1 MKELTYEEVL
11 DQIEHQRR
19 FGNRPGAEV
28 SALMLEKLGRPQ
40 QNMSVIHIA
49 GTNGK
54 GSVSAFLCSILKEA
68 GIRTGMFT
76 SPHLVDFRERIC
88 VDGQMI
94 SCEEVT
100 KLGNMLLEED
110 FGTVPTMFDYCLAMA
125 LLYYR
130 DRQCQAVVIE
140 TGLGGRL
147 DSTNA
152 IGVPEVTVVTK
163 IGYDHMAVLGD
174 TLDKIAAE
182 KAGIIKK
189 GTKLVLESQK
199 KDAMDVLLE
208 TAEKEAVTEIKIA
221 DMHDVTEC
229 RYENEDLQEIEQET
243 VEKKMELQRVM
254 VTQSSDSG
262 EKEKTLAEKQE
273 AAEKLSLL
281 ELEEKQLTEQ
291 TENAEKEIAAL
302 RERAASSETA
312 MEAANAQLTAFQDS
326 LTGGKEEKDMLM
338 EEITQKKI
346 ALSSIGQNVYSMEE
360 KLLRLQEEQKA
371 LRTEQKKAEEQA
383 ALYEKNTGLRL
394 EQQETLQQRAAEL
407 EQQAETLQSRLNETA
422 AEKQETAEK
431 AAKAE
436 ETAAEWKETANKLEN
451 EQLRILAKKE
461 KLEEEK
467 QRITAQMWEEY
478 EMTLRMAQEYTAGL
492 PQEQEQLSVKEWKG
506 KIRALGDVNVGAIE
520 QYKEVKERFEFL
532 TAQREDILAAEEKLR
547 QIIEE
552 LSILMEQQF
561 REQFKVISENFSEVF
576 REMFGGGRAQL
587 RLTDAAHVLESPI
600 EIVAQPPGKNL
611 QNMQLLSGGER
622 ALTAIAILFSI
633 LKMKPSPFCILDEI
647 EAALDDANVSRYAQ
661 YLKKFAE
668 ETQFIVITHRKGTME
683 HADVLY
689 GVTMQEKGISK
700 LISVDFSEAE
710 KSITA

>member
-94 SCEEVT
+94 SREEVT

-130 DRQCQAVVIE
+130 DRQCQAAVIE

-174 TLDKIAAE
+174 TLDKIASE

-189 GTKLVLESQK
+189 GTKLVLESQE

-229 RYENEDLQEIEQET
+229 RYENGRQYFSYQ
-243 VEKKMELQRVM
+243 KYKN
-254 VTQSSDSG
+254 
-262 EKEKTLAEKQE
+262 
-273 AAEKLSLL
+273 L
-281 ELEEKQLTEQ
+281 EMAMLGVHQY
-291 TENAEKEIAAL
+291 ENAAA
-302 RERAASSETA
+302 A
-312 MEAANAQLTAFQDS
+312 
-326 LTGGKEEKDMLM
+326 
-338 EEITQKKI
+338 
-346 ALSSIGQNVYSMEE
+346 
-360 KLLRLQEEQKA
+360 
-371 LRTEQKKAEEQA
+371 
-383 ALYEKNTGLRL
+383 
-394 EQQETLQQRAAEL
+394 
-407 EQQAETLQSRLNETA
+407 
-422 AEKQETAEK
+422 
-431 AAKAE
+431 
-436 ETAAEWKETANKLEN
+436 
-451 EQLRILAKKE
+451 
-461 KLEEEK
+461 
-467 QRITAQMWEEY
+467 
-478 EMTLRMAQEYTAGL
+478 
-492 PQEQEQLSVKEWKG
+492 
-506 KIRALGDVNVGAIE
+506 
-520 QYKEVKERFEFL
+520 
-532 TAQREDILAAEEKLR
+532 ILAAEIFLKDRGISDEKAEYYIREGIKKTRWEGRMEILSREPFFMVDGAHNGNGVAALAESLR
-547 QIIEE
+547 TLFPGEKFHFVMGVMADKKYEE
-552 LSILMEQQF
+552 LLPLALDFKTVTVESERALAAQELSEKIRAKGICDAGLLHSFDELMPG
-561 REQFKVISENFSEVF
+561 RLDVAHKTIA
-576 REMFGGGRAQL
+576 FGSLYFVG
-587 RLTDAAHVLESPI
+587 EI
-600 EIVAQPPGKNL
+600 EKYFQDVTKITKNL
-611 QNMQLLSGGER
+611 Q
-622 ALTAIAILFSI
+622 I
-633 LKMKPSPFCILDEI
+633 
-647 EAALDDANVSRYAQ
+647 Y
-661 YLKKFAE
+661 
-668 ETQFIVITHRKGTME
+668 
-683 HADVLY
+683 
-689 GVTMQEKGISK
+689 
-700 LISVDFSEAE
+700 
-710 KSITA
+710 

>member
-94 SCEEVT
+94 SREEVT

-130 DRQCQAVVIE
+130 DRQCQAAVIE

-174 TLDKIAAE
+174 TLDKIASE

-189 GTKLVLESQK
+189 GTKLVLESQE

-229 RYENEDLQEIEQET
+229 RYENGRQYFSYQ
-243 VEKKMELQRVM
+243 KYKN
-254 VTQSSDSG
+254 
-262 EKEKTLAEKQE
+262 
-273 AAEKLSLL
+273 L
-281 ELEEKQLTEQ
+281 EMAMLGVHQH
-291 TENAEKEIAAL
+291 ENAAA
-302 RERAASSETA
+302 A
-312 MEAANAQLTAFQDS
+312 
-326 LTGGKEEKDMLM
+326 
-338 EEITQKKI
+338 
-346 ALSSIGQNVYSMEE
+346 
-360 KLLRLQEEQKA
+360 
-371 LRTEQKKAEEQA
+371 
-383 ALYEKNTGLRL
+383 
-394 EQQETLQQRAAEL
+394 
-407 EQQAETLQSRLNETA
+407 
-422 AEKQETAEK
+422 
-431 AAKAE
+431 
-436 ETAAEWKETANKLEN
+436 
-451 EQLRILAKKE
+451 
-461 KLEEEK
+461 
-467 QRITAQMWEEY
+467 
-478 EMTLRMAQEYTAGL
+478 
-492 PQEQEQLSVKEWKG
+492 
-506 KIRALGDVNVGAIE
+506 
-520 QYKEVKERFEFL
+520 
-532 TAQREDILAAEEKLR
+532 ILAAEIFLKDRGISDEKAEYYIREGIKKTRWEGRMEILSREPFFMVDGAHNGNGVAALAESLR
-547 QIIEE
+547 TLFPGEKFHFVMGVMADKNYEEMIEE
-552 LSILMEQQF
+552 LLPLALDFKTVTVESERALAAQELSEKIRAKGICDAGLLHSFDELMPG
-561 REQFKVISENFSEVF
+561 RLDVAHKTIA
-576 REMFGGGRAQL
+576 FGSLYFVG
-587 RLTDAAHVLESPI
+587 EI
-600 EIVAQPPGKNL
+600 EKYFQDVTKITKNL
-611 QNMQLLSGGER
+611 Q
-622 ALTAIAILFSI
+622 I
-633 LKMKPSPFCILDEI
+633 
-647 EAALDDANVSRYAQ
+647 Y
-661 YLKKFAE
+661 
-668 ETQFIVITHRKGTME
+668 
-683 HADVLY
+683 
-689 GVTMQEKGISK
+689 
-700 LISVDFSEAE
+700 
-710 KSITA
+710 

>member
-94 SCEEVT
+94 SREEVT

-130 DRQCQAVVIE
+130 DRQCQAAVIE

-174 TLDKIAAE
+174 TLDKIASE

-189 GTKLVLESQK
+189 GTKLVLESQE

-229 RYENEDLQEIEQET
+229 RYENGRQYFSYQ
-243 VEKKMELQRVM
+243 KYKN
-254 VTQSSDSG
+254 
-262 EKEKTLAEKQE
+262 
-273 AAEKLSLL
+273 L
-281 ELEEKQLTEQ
+281 EMAMLGVHQY
-291 TENAEKEIAAL
+291 ENAAA
-302 RERAASSETA
+302 A
-312 MEAANAQLTAFQDS
+312 
-326 LTGGKEEKDMLM
+326 
-338 EEITQKKI
+338 
-346 ALSSIGQNVYSMEE
+346 
-360 KLLRLQEEQKA
+360 
-371 LRTEQKKAEEQA
+371 
-383 ALYEKNTGLRL
+383 
-394 EQQETLQQRAAEL
+394 
-407 EQQAETLQSRLNETA
+407 
-422 AEKQETAEK
+422 
-431 AAKAE
+431 
-436 ETAAEWKETANKLEN
+436 
-451 EQLRILAKKE
+451 
-461 KLEEEK
+461 
-467 QRITAQMWEEY
+467 
-478 EMTLRMAQEYTAGL
+478 
-492 PQEQEQLSVKEWKG
+492 
-506 KIRALGDVNVGAIE
+506 
-520 QYKEVKERFEFL
+520 
-532 TAQREDILAAEEKLR
+532 ILAAEIFLKDRGISDEKAEYYIREGIKKTRWEGRMEILSREPFFMVDGAHNGNGVASLAESLR
-547 QIIEE
+547 TLFPGEKFHFVMGVMADKNYEEMIEE
-552 LSILMEQQF
+552 LLPLALDFKTVTVESERALAAQELSEKIRAKGICDAGLLHSFDELMPG
-561 REQFKVISENFSEVF
+561 RLDVAHKTIA
-576 REMFGGGRAQL
+576 FGSLYFVG
-587 RLTDAAHVLESPI
+587 EI
-600 EIVAQPPGKNL
+600 EKYFQDVTKITKNL
-611 QNMQLLSGGER
+611 Q
-622 ALTAIAILFSI
+622 I
-633 LKMKPSPFCILDEI
+633 
-647 EAALDDANVSRYAQ
+647 Y
-661 YLKKFAE
+661 
-668 ETQFIVITHRKGTME
+668 
-683 HADVLY
+683 
-689 GVTMQEKGISK
+689 
-700 LISVDFSEAE
+700 
-710 KSITA
+710 

>member
-94 SCEEVT
+94 SREEVT

-130 DRQCQAVVIE
+130 DRQCQAAVIE

-174 TLDKIAAE
+174 TLDKIASE

-189 GTKLVLESQK
+189 GTKLVLESQE

-229 RYENEDLQEIEQET
+229 RYENGRQYFSYQKYKNLEMAMLGVHQYENAAAAIPAAEIFLKDRGISDEKAEYYIREGIKKTRWEGRMEILSREPFFMVDGAHNGNGVAALAESLRTLFPGEKFHFVMGVMADKNYEEMIEELLPLALDFKTVT
-243 VEKKMELQRVM
+243 VE
-254 VTQSSDSG
+254 S
-262 EKEKTLAEKQE
+262 
-273 AAEKLSLL
+273 
-281 ELEEKQLTEQ
+281 
-291 TENAEKEIAAL
+291 
-302 RERAASSETA
+302 ERA
-312 MEAANAQLTAFQDS
+312 
-326 LTGGKEEKDMLM
+326 
-338 EEITQKKI
+338 
-346 ALSSIGQNVYSMEE
+346 
-360 KLLRLQEEQKA
+360 
-371 LRTEQKKAEEQA
+371 
-383 ALYEKNTGLRL
+383 
-394 EQQETLQQRAAEL
+394 
-407 EQQAETLQSRLNETA
+407 
-422 AEKQETAEK
+422 
-431 AAKAE
+431 
-436 ETAAEWKETANKLEN
+436 
-451 EQLRILAKKE
+451 LA
-461 KLEEEK
+461 
-467 QRITAQMWEEY
+467 
-478 EMTLRMAQEYTAGL
+478 AQE
-492 PQEQEQLSVKEWKG
+492 LSE
-506 KIRALGDVNVGAIE
+506 KIRAKGICDAGLLHSFDELMPGRLDVAHKTIAFGSLYFVGEIE
-520 QYKEVKERFEFL
+520 KYFQDVTKI
-532 TAQREDILAAEEKLR
+532 T
-547 QIIEE
+547 
-552 LSILMEQQF
+552 
-561 REQFKVISENFSEVF
+561 
-576 REMFGGGRAQL
+576 
-587 RLTDAAHVLESPI
+587 
-600 EIVAQPPGKNL
+600 KNL
-611 QNMQLLSGGER
+611 Q
-622 ALTAIAILFSI
+622 I
-633 LKMKPSPFCILDEI
+633 
-647 EAALDDANVSRYAQ
+647 Y
-661 YLKKFAE
+661 
-668 ETQFIVITHRKGTME
+668 
-683 HADVLY
+683 
-689 GVTMQEKGISK
+689 
-700 LISVDFSEAE
+700 
-710 KSITA
+710 

>member
-94 SCEEVT
+94 SREEVT

-130 DRQCQAVVIE
+130 DRQCQAAVIE

-189 GTKLVLESQK
+189 GTKLVLESQE

-229 RYENEDLQEIEQET
+229 RYENGRQYFSYQ
-243 VEKKMELQRVM
+243 KYKN
-254 VTQSSDSG
+254 
-262 EKEKTLAEKQE
+262 
-273 AAEKLSLL
+273 L
-281 ELEEKQLTEQ
+281 EMAMLGVHQY
-291 TENAEKEIAAL
+291 ENAAA
-302 RERAASSETA
+302 A
-312 MEAANAQLTAFQDS
+312 
-326 LTGGKEEKDMLM
+326 
-338 EEITQKKI
+338 
-346 ALSSIGQNVYSMEE
+346 
-360 KLLRLQEEQKA
+360 
-371 LRTEQKKAEEQA
+371 
-383 ALYEKNTGLRL
+383 
-394 EQQETLQQRAAEL
+394 
-407 EQQAETLQSRLNETA
+407 
-422 AEKQETAEK
+422 
-431 AAKAE
+431 
-436 ETAAEWKETANKLEN
+436 
-451 EQLRILAKKE
+451 
-461 KLEEEK
+461 
-467 QRITAQMWEEY
+467 
-478 EMTLRMAQEYTAGL
+478 
-492 PQEQEQLSVKEWKG
+492 
-506 KIRALGDVNVGAIE
+506 
-520 QYKEVKERFEFL
+520 
-532 TAQREDILAAEEKLR
+532 ILAAEIFLKDRGISDEKAEYYIREGIKKTRWEGRMEILSREPFFMVDGAHNGNGVAALAESLR
-547 QIIEE
+547 TLFPGEKFHFVMGVMADKNYEEMIEE
-552 LSILMEQQF
+552 LLPLALDFKTVKVESERALAAQELSEKIRAKGICDAGLLHSFDELMPG
-561 REQFKVISENFSEVF
+561 RLDVAHKTIA
-576 REMFGGGRAQL
+576 FGSLYFVG
-587 RLTDAAHVLESPI
+587 EI
-600 EIVAQPPGKNL
+600 EKYFQDVTKITKNL
-611 QNMQLLSGGER
+611 Q
-622 ALTAIAILFSI
+622 I
-633 LKMKPSPFCILDEI
+633 
-647 EAALDDANVSRYAQ
+647 Y
-661 YLKKFAE
+661 
-668 ETQFIVITHRKGTME
+668 
-683 HADVLY
+683 
-689 GVTMQEKGISK
+689 
-700 LISVDFSEAE
+700 
-710 KSITA
+710 

>member
-94 SCEEVT
+94 SREEVT

-130 DRQCQAVVIE
+130 DRQCQAAVIE

-152 IGVPEVTVVTK
+152 IGVPDVTVVTK

-189 GTKLVLESQK
+189 GTKLVLESQE

-229 RYENEDLQEIEQET
+229 RYENGRQYFSYQ
-243 VEKKMELQRVM
+243 KYKN
-254 VTQSSDSG
+254 
-262 EKEKTLAEKQE
+262 
-273 AAEKLSLL
+273 L
-281 ELEEKQLTEQ
+281 EMAMLGVHQY
-291 TENAEKEIAAL
+291 ENAAA
-302 RERAASSETA
+302 A
-312 MEAANAQLTAFQDS
+312 
-326 LTGGKEEKDMLM
+326 
-338 EEITQKKI
+338 
-346 ALSSIGQNVYSMEE
+346 
-360 KLLRLQEEQKA
+360 
-371 LRTEQKKAEEQA
+371 
-383 ALYEKNTGLRL
+383 
-394 EQQETLQQRAAEL
+394 
-407 EQQAETLQSRLNETA
+407 
-422 AEKQETAEK
+422 
-431 AAKAE
+431 
-436 ETAAEWKETANKLEN
+436 
-451 EQLRILAKKE
+451 
-461 KLEEEK
+461 
-467 QRITAQMWEEY
+467 
-478 EMTLRMAQEYTAGL
+478 
-492 PQEQEQLSVKEWKG
+492 
-506 KIRALGDVNVGAIE
+506 
-520 QYKEVKERFEFL
+520 
-532 TAQREDILAAEEKLR
+532 ILAAEIFLKDRGISDEKAEYYIREGIKKTRWEGRMEILSREPFFMVDGAHNGNGVAALAESLRTLFPGEKFHFVMGVMADKNYEEMIEKL
-547 QIIEE
+547 
-552 LSILMEQQF
+552 LPLALD
-561 REQFKVISENFSEVF
+561 FKTVTV
-576 REMFGGGRAQL
+576 
-587 RLTDAAHVLESPI
+587 ES
-600 EIVAQPPGKNL
+600 
-611 QNMQLLSGGER
+611 ER
-622 ALTAIAILFSI
+622 ALAAQELSEKIRAKGICDAGLLHSFDELMPGRLDVAHKTIAFGSLYFVG
-633 LKMKPSPFCILDEI
+633 EI
-647 EAALDDANVSRYAQ
+647 EKYFQDVTKITKIY
-661 YLKKFAE
+661 KFTNFA
-668 ETQFIVITHRKGTME
+668 
-683 HADVLY
+683 
-689 GVTMQEKGISK
+689 
-700 LISVDFSEAE
+700 
-710 KSITA
+710 

>member
-94 SCEEVT
+94 SREEVT

-130 DRQCQAVVIE
+130 DRQCQAAVIE

-229 RYENEDLQEIEQET
+229 RYENGRQYFSYQ
-243 VEKKMELQRVM
+243 KYKN
-254 VTQSSDSG
+254 
-262 EKEKTLAEKQE
+262 
-273 AAEKLSLL
+273 L
-281 ELEEKQLTEQ
+281 EMAMLGVHQY
-291 TENAEKEIAAL
+291 ENAAA
-302 RERAASSETA
+302 A
-312 MEAANAQLTAFQDS
+312 
-326 LTGGKEEKDMLM
+326 
-338 EEITQKKI
+338 
-346 ALSSIGQNVYSMEE
+346 
-360 KLLRLQEEQKA
+360 
-371 LRTEQKKAEEQA
+371 
-383 ALYEKNTGLRL
+383 
-394 EQQETLQQRAAEL
+394 
-407 EQQAETLQSRLNETA
+407 
-422 AEKQETAEK
+422 
-431 AAKAE
+431 
-436 ETAAEWKETANKLEN
+436 
-451 EQLRILAKKE
+451 
-461 KLEEEK
+461 
-467 QRITAQMWEEY
+467 
-478 EMTLRMAQEYTAGL
+478 
-492 PQEQEQLSVKEWKG
+492 
-506 KIRALGDVNVGAIE
+506 
-520 QYKEVKERFEFL
+520 
-532 TAQREDILAAEEKLR
+532 ILAAEIFLKDRGISDEKAEYYIREGIKKTRWEGRMEILSREPFFMVDGAHNGNGVAALAESLRTLFPGEKFHFVMGVMADKNYEEMIEKLLPLALDFKTVTVESER
-547 QIIEE
+547 ALAAQE
-552 LSILMEQQF
+552 LSEKIRAKGICDAGLLHSFDELMPG
-561 REQFKVISENFSEVF
+561 RLDVAHKTIA
-576 REMFGGGRAQL
+576 FGSLYFVG
-587 RLTDAAHVLESPI
+587 EI
-600 EIVAQPPGKNL
+600 EKYFQDVTKITKNL
-611 QNMQLLSGGER
+611 Q
-622 ALTAIAILFSI
+622 I
-633 LKMKPSPFCILDEI
+633 
-647 EAALDDANVSRYAQ
+647 Y
-661 YLKKFAE
+661 
-668 ETQFIVITHRKGTME
+668 
-683 HADVLY
+683 
-689 GVTMQEKGISK
+689 
-700 LISVDFSEAE
+700 
-710 KSITA
+710 

>member
-94 SCEEVT
+94 SREEVT

-130 DRQCQAVVIE
+130 DRQCQAAVIE

-182 KAGIIKK
+182 KAVGIIKN
-189 GTKLVLESQK
+189 GTKLVLESQE

-229 RYENEDLQEIEQET
+229 RYENGRQYFSYQ
-243 VEKKMELQRVM
+243 KYKN
-254 VTQSSDSG
+254 
-262 EKEKTLAEKQE
+262 
-273 AAEKLSLL
+273 L
-281 ELEEKQLTEQ
+281 EMAMLGVHQY
-291 TENAEKEIAAL
+291 ENAAA
-302 RERAASSETA
+302 A
-312 MEAANAQLTAFQDS
+312 
-326 LTGGKEEKDMLM
+326 
-338 EEITQKKI
+338 
-346 ALSSIGQNVYSMEE
+346 
-360 KLLRLQEEQKA
+360 
-371 LRTEQKKAEEQA
+371 
-383 ALYEKNTGLRL
+383 
-394 EQQETLQQRAAEL
+394 
-407 EQQAETLQSRLNETA
+407 
-422 AEKQETAEK
+422 
-431 AAKAE
+431 
-436 ETAAEWKETANKLEN
+436 
-451 EQLRILAKKE
+451 
-461 KLEEEK
+461 
-467 QRITAQMWEEY
+467 
-478 EMTLRMAQEYTAGL
+478 
-492 PQEQEQLSVKEWKG
+492 
-506 KIRALGDVNVGAIE
+506 
-520 QYKEVKERFEFL
+520 
-532 TAQREDILAAEEKLR
+532 ILAAEIFLKDRGISDEKAEYYIR
-547 QIIEE
+547 EGIKKTRWEGRMEI
-552 LSILMEQQF
+552 LS
-561 REQFKVISENFSEVF
+561 REPFFMVD
-576 REMFGGGRAQL
+576 G
-587 RLTDAAHVLESPI
+587 AHNGNGV
-600 EIVAQPPGKNL
+600 
-611 QNMQLLSGGER
+611 
-622 ALTAIAILFSI
+622 
-633 LKMKPSPFCILDEI
+633 
-647 EAALDDANVSRYAQ
+647 AAL
-661 YLKKFAE
+661 AE
-668 ETQFIVITHRKGTME
+668 SLRTLFPERSFILSWELWQIKTMRK
-683 HADVLY
+683 
-689 GVTMQEKGISK
+689 
-700 LISVDFSEAE
+700 
-710 KSITA
+710 

>member
-94 SCEEVT
+94 SREEVT

-130 DRQCQAVVIE
+130 DRQCQAAVIE

-174 TLDKIAAE
+174 TLDKIASE

-189 GTKLVLESQK
+189 GTKLVLESQE

-229 RYENEDLQEIEQET
+229 RYENGRQYFSYQ
-243 VEKKMELQRVM
+243 KYKN
-254 VTQSSDSG
+254 
-262 EKEKTLAEKQE
+262 
-273 AAEKLSLL
+273 L
-281 ELEEKQLTEQ
+281 EMAMLGVHQY
-291 TENAEKEIAAL
+291 ENAAA
-302 RERAASSETA
+302 A
-312 MEAANAQLTAFQDS
+312 
-326 LTGGKEEKDMLM
+326 
-338 EEITQKKI
+338 
-346 ALSSIGQNVYSMEE
+346 
-360 KLLRLQEEQKA
+360 
-371 LRTEQKKAEEQA
+371 
-383 ALYEKNTGLRL
+383 
-394 EQQETLQQRAAEL
+394 
-407 EQQAETLQSRLNETA
+407 
-422 AEKQETAEK
+422 
-431 AAKAE
+431 
-436 ETAAEWKETANKLEN
+436 
-451 EQLRILAKKE
+451 
-461 KLEEEK
+461 
-467 QRITAQMWEEY
+467 
-478 EMTLRMAQEYTAGL
+478 
-492 PQEQEQLSVKEWKG
+492 
-506 KIRALGDVNVGAIE
+506 
-520 QYKEVKERFEFL
+520 
-532 TAQREDILAAEEKLR
+532 ILAAEIFLKDREISDEKAEYYIREGIKKTRWEGRMEILSREPFFMVDGAHNGNGVAALAESLRTLFPGEKFHFVMGVMADKNYEEMIEKLLPLALDFKTVTVESER
-547 QIIEE
+547 ALAAQE
-552 LSILMEQQF
+552 LSEKIRAKGICDAGLLHSFDELMPG
-561 REQFKVISENFSEVF
+561 RLDVAHKTIA
-576 REMFGGGRAQL
+576 FGSLYFVG
-587 RLTDAAHVLESPI
+587 EI
-600 EIVAQPPGKNL
+600 EKYFQDVTKITKNL
-611 QNMQLLSGGER
+611 Q
-622 ALTAIAILFSI
+622 I
-633 LKMKPSPFCILDEI
+633 
-647 EAALDDANVSRYAQ
+647 Y
-661 YLKKFAE
+661 
-668 ETQFIVITHRKGTME
+668 
-683 HADVLY
+683 
-689 GVTMQEKGISK
+689 
-700 LISVDFSEAE
+700 
-710 KSITA
+710 